1 MRELH
6 PFENAEEVL
15 GGFIKPRVS
24 ISKHEK
30 IQLADK
36 LAFFRQ
42 LNTLFSAGTPLY
54 DALVIASEQT
64 ESRGLGKVIADIS
77 DKVAAGESLSDAVG
91 SHPEHFKSEWVQL
104 IRSGEI
110 SGKLGEVLVRLAAS
124 IDEAT
129 QFRSKIISALMYP
142 IIVLC
147 VSSGAVI
154 VMLLFVVPTFAQMF
168 EDMDKELPAITVKI
182 MALSDFLRANFQY
195 VIGVMIAA
203 FLAFKSWLKTDPG
216 AITWSKIVISAP
228 LFGDMV
234 VQASM
239 RSFAQNISALL
250 RAGVPVLDSLDA
262 MKGIYKEN
270 PVYRA
275 AMKRTAQH
283 VGRGGNLADGLEA
296 TGVFTAF
303 LANMIRIG
311 ERTGKLPDVMEEVG
325 NFYGRKVEVVV
336 TRIASNIE
344 TVLIVCMGVAIAV
357 ILIALYLPLFEMAT

>member
-1 MRELH
+1 MKTH
-6 PFENAEEVL
+6 PFENSEEIL
-15 GGFIKPRVS
+15 GGYIKPRVS

-30 IQLADK
+30 IQLQDK

-64 ESRGLGKVIADIS
+64 ESRGLGKVVATIADM
-77 DKVAAGESLSDAVG
+77 VAAGESLSDAVG

-110 SGKLGEVLVRLAAS
+110 SGKLGEVLVRLAGSIEEAS
-124 IDEAT
+124 E
-129 QFRSKIISALMYP
+129 FRTKIISALMYP
-142 IIVLC
+142 
-147 VSSGAVI
+147 VI
-154 VMLLFVVPTFAQMF
+154 VMLIFVVPTFAQMF

-195 VIGVMIAA
+195 VIGGIIAG
-203 FLAFKSWLKTDPG
+203 FFAFKSWLKTEPG
-216 AITWSKIVISAP
+216 AITWSKTVISTP

-283 VGRGGNLADGLEA
+283 VGRGGNLADGLES

-344 TVLIVCMGVAIAV
+344 TVLIVLMGMSIAV